1 MYEQQVDWSA
11 VIQSQP
17 AMMRAP
23 PAQLSPAGGIKG
35 KWLAVSSVAFP
46 ALQPLWLSQL
56 DHTELV
62 KYFII
67 SLLCTF
73 SSSEKEPFHSITH
86 LGGLQALLHLP
97 RKDRQ
102 PLPAAHRW
110 KQAASPPCWSF
121 AIASSATDWEGRCS
135 DSKLVSNPSSAS
147 LVSLNAQQ
155 VSQMEM

>member
-11 VIQSQP
+11 VIQSLA
-17 AMMRAP
+17 AMMRVP
-23 PAQLSPAGGIKG
+23 QAQLSPAGGIKG

-73 SSSEKEPFHSITH
+73 SSSRVVQRERI
-86 LGGLQALLHLP
+86 LP
-97 RKDRQ
+97 QQYQ
-102 PLPAAHRW
+102 PRGSPSTSPPASEG
-110 KQAASPPCWSF
+110 QTASPSCPQVEAGCEPSMLF
-121 AIASSATDWEGRCS
+121 YNIL
-135 DSKLVSNPSSAS
+135 KLY
-147 LVSLNAQQ
+147 L
-155 VSQMEM
+155 